1 MMRPIHLNLLAE
13 EELAEAASKH
23 DPVRVAIS
31 IAGVLLL
38 LVATT
43 GAATNW
49 WVARVKNQADQL
61 QAQRGKLLAA
71 QSDEGPGDLRA
82 WKGFA
87 DDAVAMNQSR
97 SLFAPQLALLK
108 ELVPDTIQLGRF
120 NISVSTESA
129 PVVQAVQPG
138 DKGAA
143 PRRLARALNT
153 ERVTLQM
160 DGKAEAVRPD
170 IVVKEFIDTIKQHP
184 QLKDIIET
192 VDLRSINVEVGPPPL
207 SGETRPSVARF
218 VIECR
223 YREKR

>member
-1 MMRPIHLNLLAE
+1 MRPVYLNLLVE
-13 EELAEAASKH
+13 EELAESASKH

-38 LVATT
+38 LVATA
-43 GAATNW
+43 GAATSW
-49 WVARVKNQADQL
+49 WVGRIKNQADQL
-61 QAQRGKLLAA
+61 QAQRDKLLGT
-71 QSDEGPGDLRA
+71 QSDEGPGDLRV
-82 WKGFA
+82 WKNFA

-129 PVVQAVQPG
+129 PVAQAIQPG
-138 DKGAA
+138 DKGGA

-160 DGKAEAVRPD
+160 DGKAEAARPD
-170 IVVKEFIDTIKQHP
+170 IVVKEFIDSIKQHP
-184 QLKDIIET
+184 QLKDIIES
-192 VDLRSINVEVGPPPL
+192 VDLRSISVETGPPPVP
-207 SGETRPSVARF
+207 GETRPAVARF